1 MVDNFKLTICPDD
14 GDPVALSTEY
24 TDYLYC
30 STREGDYSYYSE
42 MVGFITRGLQRNVTE
57 CKQALYYLQLPSV
70 HSRLSHH
77 FLLLDVSQYGFY
89 GLNNT
94 ESNWT
99 YTNVTLAAPA
109 LNISAFY
116 IDQTSEYEFSWS
128 TSSLLP
134 FTNWSNMAYMYD
146 NKTYDLTYIQ
156 SGNGLCQPSGVSQHA
171 SSRAEASFKI
181 YAASSFIRLEIE

>member
-1 MVDNFKLTICPDD
+1 MDNFELTIFPDD
-14 GDPVALSTEY
+14 GDPVAASTEY
-24 TDYLYC
+24 TDYSYC
-30 STREGDYSYYSE
+30 RTEDDDYSFDSE
-42 MVGFITRGLQRNVTE
+42 MDYFITRGFQRNVTE

-99 YTNVTLAAPA
+99 WTNVTLAAPA

-116 IDQTSEYEFSWS
+116 IDQASEYEFFWN
-128 TSSLLP
+128 TTSLLP
-134 FTNWSNMAYMYD
+134 FTNWSNMAYIYD
-146 NKTYDLTYIQ
+146 NNTYDLTYIQ

-171 SSRAEASFKI
+171 FSRAEASFKI